1 MPTLMLKFK
10 EKTVGKYHLR
20 KGEALTIG
28 RMENNDVVI
37 ENLAVSGHHAKIDSV
52 DDGFLLTDLKSKNG
66 SFVNK
71 QLVSSHWLKHGDAID
86 IGKHTLVF
94 AYEEGEPR
102 PDDAPA
108 VGMDQTMVMD
118 TAKHREMMA
127 KSPAKM
133 EPQMPEKEEPIGV
146 LSFLSGGEGE
156 VELSK
161 KLARIGKKPSSDIVV
176 RGLMV
181 GQTAATISKRPNG
194 YYLSYV
200 EGISKPKVNGET
212 VKKSVMLKEFDVIE
226 IGSVKMQFVY
236 K

>member
-1 MPTLMLKFK
+1 MPTLVLKFK
-10 EKTVGKYHLR
+10 EKSVGKYQLK
-20 KGEALTIG
+20 KGEVLSIG
-28 RMENNDVVI
+28 RGENNDVVI
-37 ENLAVSGHHAKIDSV
+37 ENLAVSGHHAKIDPV

-71 QLVSSHWLKHGDAID
+71 QLVSSHWLKHGDVID

-102 PDDAPA
+102 PDDTPA

-118 TAKHREMMA
+118 TEKYREMMA

-133 EPQMPEKEEPIGV
+133 ETQKPEKEEPIGV
-146 LSFLSGGEGE
+146 LSFLAGGEGE
-156 VELSK
+156 VKLSK
-161 KLARIGKKPSSDIVV
+161 KLFRIGKKPSSDIVV
-176 RGLMV
+176 GGLMV

-212 VKKSVMLKEFDVIE
+212 VRKSVMLKEFDVIA

>member
-1 MPTLMLKFK
+1 MPTLTLKFK
-10 EKTVGKYHLR
+10 EKTVGKYQLK
-20 KGEALTIG
+20 KGDALTIG
-28 RMENNDVVI
+28 RRETNDVVI
-37 ENLAVSGHHAKIDSV
+37 ENLAVSALHAKIDSV

-71 QLVSSHWLKHGDAID
+71 QPVSSHWLKHGDVID

-94 AYEEGEPR
+94 AYREGETR
-102 PDDAPA
+102 PDEAPA
-108 VGMDQTMVMD
+108 AGMDQTMVMD
-118 TAKHREMMA
+118 TMKYREMTA
-127 KSPAKM
+127 KAPAKP
-133 EPQMPEKEEPIGV
+133 EPQMPEKKERIGV
-146 LSFLSGGEGE
+146 LSFLAGGEGE

-161 KLARIGKKPSSDIVV
+161 KLARIGKKRSCDIVV

-181 GQTAATISKRPNG
+181 GQTAASISKRPNG
-194 YYLSYV
+194 YYLNYV

-212 VKKSVMLKEFDVIE
+212 VKQSVMLKEFDVIE